1 MQSISMREGSG
12 EVRRNQPVPRLCRA
26 DVVDDGRRLGG
37 DDRTAL
43 IRRPFRPVAIRS
55 PRATQSAP
63 RYGSEG
69 IDAAWVDPVTST
81 AYRRSREVLWRLP
94 KSPRDFA
101 ATAVRITAVPTS
113 NDSFRRNRVIAGR
126 FGEASLPNPICRP
139 SPWCNADCDALAS
152 RLRASRIETRVTKQ
166 ARVAGRLSKSLASRR
181 FRPNQVRST
190 IQRRSMPYEGSLMLG
205 QIDQARRNLYGIGED
220 PAVIPA

>member
-139 SPWCNADCDALAS
+139 SSWCNADCDA
-152 RLRASRIETRVTKQ
+152 
-166 ARVAGRLSKSLASRR
+166 LASRR

>member
-81 AYRRSREVLWRLP
+81 A
-94 KSPRDFA
+94 
-101 ATAVRITAVPTS
+101 
-113 NDSFRRNRVIAGR
+113 
-126 FGEASLPNPICRP
+126 
-139 SPWCNADCDALAS
+139 
-152 RLRASRIETRVTKQ
+152 
-166 ARVAGRLSKSLASRR
+166 
-181 FRPNQVRST
+181 
-190 IQRRSMPYEGSLMLG
+190 
-205 QIDQARRNLYGIGED
+205 
-220 PAVIPA
+220 